1 MIFLGSCAFTDFY
14 LTQSQSYVTFFVTS
28 QLLCYLGDINV
39 YKRCFFVT
47 RPNALLVGT
56 YLGHVS
62 VSIAIELS

>member
-1 MIFLGSCAFTDFY
+1 MILLGSCAFTDFY

-56 YLGHVS
+56 
-62 VSIAIELS
+62 